1 MAAPSRVDAEGLVVA
16 LAPLPS
22 HCLGLLLSA
31 HSQYP
36 TKGRNV
42 AICKAFATT
51 QGLRVQEEDI
61 QFVFDKLS
69 KHMPDMLHVVPPSE
83 EQPDVVISALIHQ
96 CPTCLP

>member
-1 MAAPSRVDAEGLVVA
+1 MAVPSRVDAEGIAVA

-42 AICKAFATT
+42 AICKALATT

-69 KHMPDMLHVVPPSE
+69 KYMPAMLHVVPPPE
-83 EQPDVVISALIHQ
+83 EQADVVISALIHQ